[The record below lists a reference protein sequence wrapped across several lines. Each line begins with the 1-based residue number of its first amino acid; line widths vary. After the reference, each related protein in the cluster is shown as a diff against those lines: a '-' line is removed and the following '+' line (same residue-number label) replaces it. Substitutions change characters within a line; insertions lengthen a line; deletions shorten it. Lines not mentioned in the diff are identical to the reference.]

1 MFLSYT
7 EQNEHKSEGVENL
20 LKLNIRVTS
29 GGF

>member
-7 EQNEHKSEGVENL
+7 EQNEYKAEGVEFF
-20 LKLNIRVTS
+20 LKINIRVTY